1 MLFAMNKASVLSEN
15 FRKVMDKVV
24 RSLRLFW
31 NMDDIEMD
39 PLFQSLAIVRGSF
52 LLLTKLDIDLVPW
65 FKRYDFL
72 ANSFF
77 CQLASST
84 HINKIYTFGKFRL
97 LRWCYLLHGLIA
109 LIPFSLLIVFVFS
122 NTSSSTSVVCILGL
136 RKEWTSLWSN
146 ASLRGCVKVLSA
158 L

>member
-1 MLFAMNKASVLSEN
+1 MLFAMNKATVLSEN

-39 PLFQSLAIVRGSF
+39 PLFQSLVIVRGSF

-77 CQLASST
+77 CPLASST

-109 LIPFSLLIVFVFS
+109 LMPFSLLIRL
-122 NTSSSTSVVCILGL
+122 CIQQYIIFYICSMYLGV
-136 RKEWTSLWSN
+136 EE
-146 ASLRGCVKVLSA
+146 GVDQPMIQC
-158 L
+158 